1 MSRKGGDNELETL
14 VDVRPG
20 VAVHLGR
27 DEVLIDELRNLG
39 IAVGLLIHDVAPM
52 APDGADVQKNRA
64 VHFFCQ
70 PEGLFSP
77 GLPMDR
83 RMCRFSQIGARRIRQ
98 PVLQGDILLRRGD
111 WGKTEG

>member
-20 VAVHLGR
+20 VAVHLSR

-52 APDGADVQKNRA
+52 APDGSDVQKNRA

-83 RMCRFSQIGARRIRQ
+83 RMCRLSQVRTWRIRQ
-98 PVLQGDILLRRGD
+98 LVLQRDILLRECI